1 MVYRTVSGICSL
13 SELLTKLFLDIC
25 YDDESLSETP
35 GDWNSSARKISGI
48 LNDNSFIRKMIPDIV
63 VVKDR
68 ITKSLK
74 GLFLVM
80 NRII

>member
-1 MVYRTVSGICSL
+1 MLTKKYTGICYAN
-13 SELLTKLFLDIC
+13 K
-25 YDDESLSETP
+25 SLSETP
-35 GDWNSSARKISGI
+35 GDWKSSARKISGI

-63 VVKDR
+63 IVNDR